1 MTDRCAANHA
11 AIRLLNEEWDKSLN
25 ELNCHLHPLD
35 SFSTSVRS
43 ALAKLESSQKIS
55 SQLYGSDCVAGK
67 IVLQMNKL
75 RYKGG
80 KGDSCGFNIFLENQ
94 NLKLSIVPRY
104 RANRLHVLF
113 HIGGVYIQHYNLF

>member
-1 MTDRCAANHA
+1 MTDRCTANHA
-11 AIRLLNEEWDKSLN
+11 AIRLLNEEWDKSPN

-75 RYKGG
+75 RYKDG
-80 KGDSCGFNIFLENQ
+80 KGD
-94 NLKLSIVPRY
+94 PRSFKY
-104 RANRLHVLF
+104 FWKTKISNSVLYQA
-113 HIGGVYIQHYNLF
+113 IGEIDCMYYST

>member
-43 ALAKLESSQKIS
+43 SLAKLESSQKIS

-75 RYKGG
+75 RYKDG
-80 KGDSCGFNIFLENQ
+80 KGDPRGFKIFLENE
-94 NLKLSIVPRY
+94 NLMTMTY
-104 RANRLHVLF
+104 ANDSMFLF
-113 HIGGVYIQHYNLF
+113 EGYK